1 MNAVSPQDQPF
12 DLFSVPLGSI
22 IRASHEAIVVI
33 DEQQV
38 IVALNPAAQE
48 MFGCTAEQVLGAS
61 LERFIPAA
69 ARPAHAAHVHEF
81 SSSGALERRMAHRR
95 RIMAVRANG
104 EVFPVEIALSR
115 VDFGLDG
122 RSRRYFAAL
131 LRDLSLESELKDA
144 LETLQKRLRAVLE
157 LAPIALWIADADRV
171 VFANRAAVHLF
182 GCDSEQPL
190 IGRSVYEML
199 GRGSHAHL
207 RQQMARVLAGDND
220 VEIVRGT
227 LSRTDGG
234 RREIE
239 IALAALPDHGRTTVQ
254 MVVADVT
261 QRREEALELE
271 RSRHALRQLS
281 ASVVEAREAERRRI
295 ARELHDELGQ
305 RLTALKMDLSG
316 LAMANGLKDTDEH
329 FAGMLTMLDDTV
341 ASVRRIAGDLRPL
354 MLDDLG
360 LNAAIEWLASDA
372 SRRLGIEIEVQLG
385 EDDTQVDERVAIAIY
400 RMVQEALTNV
410 ARHAKA
416 SHVRI
421 CLKQKDGEL
430 VLTVQD
436 NGIGFPARALQREG
450 SYGLLGMRERARML
464 GGRFALAT
472 VPGQGGCV
480 IVHLPLIPAGEA
492 RTEATPDD
500 AAAARRREP
509 S

>member
-1 MNAVSPQDQPF
+1 MNAVSPQDQSF
-12 DLFSVPLGSI
+12 DLFSVPLGGI

-38 IVALNPAAQE
+38 VVALNPAAQE
-48 MFGCTAEQVLGAS
+48 MFGCTAEQALGSS
-61 LERFIPAA
+61 LARFIPAA
-69 ARPAHAAHVHEF
+69 SRSAHAAHVHEF
-81 SSSGALERRMAHRR
+81 ASSGVLERQMASRR
-95 RIMAVRANG
+95 RITAVRADG
-104 EVFPVEIALSR
+104 ETFPVEIALSR
-115 VDFGLDG
+115 VDFGADG
-122 RSRRYFAAL
+122 RARRYFAAL
-131 LRDLSLESELKDA
+131 LRDLSLERELKDA

-171 VFANRAAVHLF
+171 VFANRAAARLF
-182 GCDSEQPL
+182 GCDADQPL

-199 GRGSHAHL
+199 EPCAHAHL

-220 VEIVRGT
+220 AEVVRGT
-227 LSRTDGG
+227 IARADGS

-261 QRREEALELE
+261 QRRDEAIELE

-316 LAMANGLKDTDEH
+316 LAAANGLKDTDEH
-329 FAGMLTMLDDTV
+329 LAGMLTMLDETV

-360 LNAAIEWLASDA
+360 LNAAIEWLATDA
-372 SRRLGIEIEVQLG
+372 SRRLGIEIEVQLT
-385 EDDTQVDERVAIAIY
+385 EDDSQVDERVAIAVY

-416 SHVRI
+416 SRVEI
-421 CLKQKDGEL
+421 CLKQKGDAL

-436 NGIGFPARALQREG
+436 DGIGFPARALQREG
-450 SYGLLGMRERARML
+450 SYGLLGMRERTRML
-464 GGRFALAT
+464 GGRFALVT

-480 IVHLPLIPAGEA
+480 VVHLPLTPADETRAEA
-492 RTEATPDD
+492 GPDD
-500 AAAARRREP
+500 TVATERGEP